1 MMAAVS
7 GFFENFSAFVTMP
20 KLLLKANGVWKRVQ
34 NYSRVVYE
42 VAEEKIHEAI
52 KKDEVDGS
60 LKGSILGIF
69 IHNLKLK
76 HACNEIFL
84 LQNQNRRCIIVSYRF
99 WGNIYEQ
106 H

>member
-7 GFFENFSAFVTMP
+7 GFFENFSDFVTMP

-42 VAEEKIHEAI
+42 VAEEKIHDAI

-60 LKGSILGIF
+60 LKGSILGTF

-76 HACNEIFL
+76 QRSFYCRIRIGGVAS
-84 LQNQNRRCIIVSYRF
+84 SYRTVLGVIF
-99 WGNIYEQ
+99 MSNIE
-106 H
+106 